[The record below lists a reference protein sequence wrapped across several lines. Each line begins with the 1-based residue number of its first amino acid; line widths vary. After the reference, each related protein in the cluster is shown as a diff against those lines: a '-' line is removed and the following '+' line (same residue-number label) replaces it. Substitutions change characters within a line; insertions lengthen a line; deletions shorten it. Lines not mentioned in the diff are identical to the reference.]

1 MEVKDLPFPFIVKTK
16 WLSGSKIGIKVLLSS
31 YHNCNSE
38 GAGNFLMLENVILE
52 KTGFDE
58 RVLNMSIVL
67 GYDMNR
73 ISTNYCREVR
83 FSVLYLLYV
92 PIMYL

>member
-1 MEVKDLPFPFIVKTK
+1 MVI
-16 WLSGSKIGIKVLLSS
+16 
-31 YHNCNSE
+31 
-38 GAGNFLMLENVILE
+38 FLMLESTVL
-52 KTGFDE
+52 KTRLDE

-73 ISTNYCREVR
+73 ISTRYCRGVR

-92 PIMYL
+92 PIMYP

>member
-1 MEVKDLPFPFIVKTK
+1 MVI
-16 WLSGSKIGIKVLLSS
+16 
-31 YHNCNSE
+31 
-38 GAGNFLMLENVILE
+38 FLMLEDTVLKNR
-52 KTGFDE
+52 FDE

-67 GYDMNR
+67 GYNMNR

-92 PIMYL
+92 PIMYP